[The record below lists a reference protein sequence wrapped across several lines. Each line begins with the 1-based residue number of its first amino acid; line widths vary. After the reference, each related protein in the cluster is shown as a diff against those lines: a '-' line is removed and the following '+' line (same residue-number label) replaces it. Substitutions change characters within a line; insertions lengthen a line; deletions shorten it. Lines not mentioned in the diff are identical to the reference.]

1 MTSTRRSLPVGET
14 ALEKLRAEARDPV
27 EAIRVACVWEATA
40 PKVGNVHPEAAF
52 DDCDFHDFC
61 RAAAVVA
68 PILARSGSAAGLA
81 TGLGQRILAAIEATR
96 TVTGA
101 NVNLGIVLLVAPLA
115 SIRDRDELPD
125 LLRGLNPQ
133 DGELVYRAIR
143 LANPGGVRDA
153 TVEPNQDVTAADV
166 ASVDLLAAMAS
177 ARDRD
182 RIALQYATDFA
193 DFFDQI
199 VPVVAA
205 ELEAEGDISQAI
217 VRAQLRLLAA
227 EPDSL
232 IARKSGPT
240 IAAEACR
247 RACDCLS
254 AAGDLH
260 LPAVAELDRWLK
272 ADGNRRNPG
281 TTADLIAAAL
291 YWLIRPA

>member
-1 MTSTRRSLPVGET
+1 MTSTRRGLLADET
-14 ALEKLRAEARDPV
+14 ALAKLRAEARDPV

-52 DDCDFHDFC
+52 DDCDFQDFC

-68 PILARSGSAAGLA
+68 PILARSESSVGTA

-96 TVTGA
+96 TVTNA

-115 SIRDRDELPD
+115 SIRDRDEIPD

-143 LANPGGVRDA
+143 LANPGGVRGA
-153 TVEPNQDVTAADV
+153 TVEPNQDVTAANV
-166 ASVDLLAAMAS
+166 ERVDLLAAMAS

-182 RIALQYATDFA
+182 RIALQYACDFA

-199 VPVVAA
+199 VPVLAA
-205 ELEAEGDISQAI
+205 ELEAEGDISRAI

-227 EPDSL
+227 APDSL
-232 IARKSGPT
+232 IARKSGPE

-254 AAGDLH
+254 TVGDSY
-260 LPAVAELDRWLK
+260 LPAVAELDRWLR